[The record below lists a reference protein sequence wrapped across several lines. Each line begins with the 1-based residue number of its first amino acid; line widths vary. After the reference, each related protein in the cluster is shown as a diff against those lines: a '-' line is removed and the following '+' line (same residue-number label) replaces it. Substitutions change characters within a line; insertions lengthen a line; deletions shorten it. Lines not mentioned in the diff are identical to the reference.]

1 MDYFASVGYSCPV
14 YTNPSDFYL
23 TIAKDSGA
31 LLAKK
36 WAASAKIWNSE
47 EWLLSDAWLTCM
59 LPPSPER

>member
-36 WAASAKIWNSE
+36 WGASSKLWNSE
-47 EWLLSDAWLTCM
+47 EWLLSDAWLTCNSH
-59 LPPSPER
+59 PK